1 MTLGFSYS
9 NYNRGHRSNETL
21 VINFLK
27 NLMAGWSD
35 KVCNKSICTGAYKD
49 VKLNFLNRK
58 GLQNTPGEWEIKQ
71 IFEAAAHHNL

>member
-35 KVCNKSICTGAYKD
+35 KVCNA
-49 VKLNFLNRK
+49 LL
-58 GLQNTPGEWEIKQ
+58 IKVSVQ
-71 IFEAAAHHNL
+71 ELIRM